1 MPTAYCLLINK
12 CLKGAKVPEIGI
24 IPEST
29 TPIDKYMFVEFL
41 DFIISTLVHFK
52 L

>member
-1 MPTAYCLLINK
+1 MPK
-12 CLKGAKVPEIGI
+12 IGI

-29 TPIDKYMFVEFL
+29 SPIDKYICVEFL